1 MATAKRPAAPT
12 SGASDASEI
21 LAALGADGY
30 RLTRA
35 RRAVADAVG
44 AQRGHFTAEQLLLDA
59 RTRHAAVARATVFR
73 SLELL
78 AGVGL
83 VERVDLPSGEHA
95 YVRCRAPRDH
105 HHHLVCSRCGAAT
118 DIGDLG
124 IGSLLDELGR
134 RTGYRIDSHRLEV
147 YGRCAACAELPA

>member
-1 MATAKRPAAPT
+1 MATATPT
-12 SGASDASEI
+12 AEI
-21 LAALGADGY
+21 LQALGAGGY

-35 RRAVADAVG
+35 RRAVAEAVG
-44 AQRGHFTAEQLLLDA
+44 AQGGHFTAEQLLDDA
-59 RTRHAAVARATVFR
+59 RARHAAVARATVFR
-73 SLELL
+73 SLDLL

-95 YVRCRAPRDH
+95 YVRCRAASDH
-105 HHHLVCSRCGAAT
+105 HHHLVCSRCGRAV

-124 IGSLLDELGR
+124 IEPLLAELGR

-147 YGRCAACAELPA
+147 YGQCPACSRPLA